1 MQRRQFISGLG
12 AGLATGTLA
21 GCSQQDCSS
30 ADLATQTQETFEWKM
45 VTTWPPNLPGLGVG
59 ANNLAQYID
68 EITGGRIQVKVYAA
82 NELVPALEVFDS
94 VSRGTAEMG
103 HGGAY
108 YWKGKSEATQFF
120 GAVPFGM
127 NAQEMNGWLYYG
139 GGLALWRELYAP
151 FNLVPFSIGH
161 TGTQMGGWFNKQINT
176 LDDIQGLKMRI
187 PGLGGEV
194 FKRAG
199 GTPVLLPGS
208 EIFTSLQT
216 GNIDAT
222 EWVGPYNDIAFA
234 FQDVAKYYYYP
245 GWHEPTACLE
255 AIVNKEA
262 FDALPGDLKAA
273 VDIACKAATNDML
286 ADFTA
291 HNHTAL
297 QSLMDKGVE
306 MRKFPDEILQR
317 FQEITTELLQEKA
330 ANDEMFAK
338 IYQSYSEYQASV
350 MKYHAISEQAYYAAR
365 GDRSI

>member
-1 MQRRQFISGLG
+1 MKRRQFVSGLG
-12 AGLATGTLA
+12 AGVVAGSLSGCASQDCEEQTGVT
-21 GCSQQDCSS
+21 SQQ
-30 ADLATQTQETFEWKM
+30 QFNWKM
-45 VTTWPPNLPGLGVG
+45 VTTWPPNLPGLGAG
-59 ANNLAQYID
+59 AINLARYIR
-68 EITGGRIQVKVYAA
+68 EMSNGRIDIKVYAA
-82 NELVPALEVFDS
+82 NELVPALEAFDT
-94 VSRGTAEMG
+94 VSRGTAEVG

-139 GGLALWRELYAP
+139 GGLQLWQELYEP
-151 FNLVPFSIGH
+151 FGLVPFAIGQS
-161 TGTQMGGWFNKQINT
+161 GTQMGGWFNKEINS

-255 AIVNKEA
+255 AIFNKEA
-262 FDALPGDLKAA
+262 FEQLPDDLK
-273 VDIACKAATNDML
+273 VIVQVACKAASADML
-286 ADFTA
+286 ADYTA
-291 HNHTAL
+291 NNNAQL
-297 QSLMDKGVE
+297 ANLIDQGVE
-306 MRKFPDEILQR
+306 LRRFPDEILKR
-317 FQEITTELLQEKA
+317 FEELTTEILEEKA
-330 ANDEMFAK
+330 AADPMFAK
-338 IYQSYSEYQASV
+338 IYTSYKDFQKNV
-350 MKYHAISEQAYYAAR
+350 QNWHKISEQAYY
-365 GDRSI
+365 GSRS

>member
-1 MQRRQFISGLG
+1 M
-12 AGLATGTLA
+12 AGGVA
-21 GCSQQDCSS
+21 GCTEQDCAS
-30 ADLATQTQETFEWKM
+30 ETTSQSKQKTLHWKM
-45 VTTWPPNLPGLGVG
+45 VTTWPPNLPGLGVN
-59 ANNLAQYID
+59 ANNLARYIKD
-68 EITGGRIQVKVYAA
+68 MSGGRIEIKVYAA

-139 GGLALWRELYAP
+139 GGLELWQELYEP
-151 FNLVPFSIGH
+151 FNLVPFCTGN
-161 TGTQMGGWFNKQINT
+161 TGTQMGGWFNKEINSI
-176 LDDIQGLKMRI
+176 DDIQGLKMRI

-208 EIFTSLQT
+208 EIFTALQT

-245 GWHEPTACLE
+245 GWHEPTAAIE
-255 AIVNKEA
+255 AIINKDA
-262 FDALPGDLKAA
+262 YDALAPDLKSI
-273 VDIACKAATNDML
+273 VSIACKAAANDML

-291 HNHTAL
+291 RNNAAL
-297 QSLMDKGVE
+297 DSLVNDKGVQL
-306 MRKFPDEILQR
+306 RKFPDSLLKR
-317 FQEITTELLQEKA
+317 LQEITKELLEEKA
-330 ANDEMFAK
+330 SQNQAFAK
-338 IYQSYSEYQASV
+338 IYKSYTEFQEGV
-350 MKYHAISEQAYYAAR
+350 TTWHKISEQAYYDAR
-365 GDRSI
+365 G